1 MKRLFFISALFVG
14 MLFSFSSCCSTDEDT
29 PTPTPSPTP
38 TPTPPEAGTYLKQLL
53 ADNTAILQ
61 QYPNFEGSFR
71 EAQYEL
77 NGIVAQM
84 SAEDLKAVSVNYVY
98 AYTDMVE
105 HSEPLLQV
113 TRNFKNGFGLVY
125 HLSKATSPYEGS
137 APINP
142 ADAKISLEEALKL
155 VKEANVVPPQTK
167 FVTLRQY
174 VYKDLPSIYYIFGG
188 KQDRTVDIYVDAVTG
203 EVLSFTNDK

>member
-1 MKRLFFISALFVG
+1 

-29 PTPTPSPTP
+29 PTPTPTPSPTPTTTP

-53 ADNTAILQ
+53 VDNAAILRD
-61 QYPNFEGSFR
+61 YPEFEGTFR

-77 NGIVAQM
+77 NGIVAQT

-98 AYTDMVE
+98 AYTNMAE

-113 TRNFKNGFGLVY
+113 TRNFQNGFGFVPHY
-125 HLSKATSPYEGS
+125 SKAASPYEGS
-137 APINP
+137 APIDP
-142 ADAKISLEEALKL
+142 AKVQISLEEALKL
-155 VKEANVVPPQTK
+155 VKESNVIPPQTK
-167 FVTLRQY
+167 YVTLRQY
-174 VYKDLPSIYYIFGG
+174 VYKDLPDIYYIFGG
-188 KQDRTVDIYVDAVTG
+188 KQDREIDIYVDAITG